1 MGMPTRLPYKDLTDA
16 LSPVISRLP
25 ESLVKSTEQIT
36 LIACILWAFDVKN
49 DLYKLGR
56 TRVFFRA
63 GQFELIDRIL
73 QSAKDGFGNKVEEL
87 VQKIHQAAGF
97 RKQAD
102 KMVHDLNAVVETKQR
117 EVLAAHQ
124 KVGLAI
130 EQINNAPVREIQVP
144 PDLAEL
150 LLNCDRLLTMSKSL
164 LEEATTKGNLTVTAC
179 NKVID
184 QLDSNGQ
191 ALVKKITKDLDSI
204 NSRYVKVSSK
214 HIRTMTRFDALL
226 GHHDRVRE
234 VANSLEDVLVVTQGL
249 LTKATSRIVE
259 IQDGGRRCD
268 LPYAEERAK
277 SCEDIIQQ
285 IAFKLEGVELDLKE
299 IFEVFGAESTRGY

>member
-1 MGMPTRLPYKDLTDA
+1 
-16 LSPVISRLP
+16 
-25 ESLVKSTEQIT
+25 
-36 LIACILWAFDVKN
+36 
-49 DLYKLGR
+49 
-56 TRVFFRA
+56 
-63 GQFELIDRIL
+63 
-73 QSAKDGFGNKVEEL
+73 
-87 VQKIHQAAGF
+87 
-97 RKQAD
+97 
-102 KMVHDLNAVVETKQR
+102 
-117 EVLAAHQ
+117 
-124 KVGLAI
+124 
-130 EQINNAPVREIQVP
+130 
-144 PDLAEL
+144 
-150 LLNCDRLLTMSKSL
+150 MSKSL